1 MKQISIGPIC
11 APVLLISLFAM
22 GQSPDSSYFSR
33 PYYAAALCSYNAR
46 AGHVDMPIKETSV
59 SVARPNLLTF
69 GITGGV
75 RLPLTRL
82 LRLQIGLA
90 FDAGNSTADT
100 LYTAQ
105 TSLDKYF
112 YYHGSLEPSLHCAL
126 VPPTWRAVPFLTVGA
141 GLNAVWVN
149 ERTFFANNTAQE
161 VIYTDRYYVNQLSW
175 AASASAGLG
184 MDVRLTRK
192 VGLSLVSTFRWLYP
206 VSYNEQEDFPLYAMR
221 YTETL
226 YGNVTWLGVT
236 IRM

>member
-1 MKQISIGPIC
+1 MSSSIYLVISAGF
-11 APVLLISLFAM
+11 LFSCLA
-22 GQSPDSSYFSR
+22 QTPQLEFSSPQYF
-33 PYYAAALCSYNAR
+33 AAALFSYNAR
-46 AGHVDMPIKETSV
+46 PGYVDVPSLATSV
-59 SVARPNLLTF
+59 SVAKPNLFAF
-69 GITGGV
+69 GITGGM

-90 FDAGNSTADT
+90 FDAGNSTDDT

-126 VPPTWRAVPFLTVGA
+126 VPPTWRAVPFVTVGA
-141 GLNAVWVN
+141 GLNAVWIN

-161 VIYTDRYYVNQLSW
+161 VIYTDRYYVNQVSW

-184 MDVRLTRK
+184 IDVRLTSK

>member
-1 MKQISIGPIC
+1 MSSI
-11 APVLLISLFAM
+11 ISLAISAGVFFPCLA
-22 GQSPDSSYFSR
+22 QTPQLAFSCPQYF
-33 PYYAAALCSYNAR
+33 AAALLTYDAR
-46 AGHVDMPIKETSV
+46 AGYVDVPSRETSV
-59 SVARPNLLTF
+59 AVPKPNLLTL
-69 GITGGV
+69 GITGGI
-75 RLPLTRL
+75 RLPLTRF

-90 FDAGNSTADT
+90 FDAGNSTEDT

-112 YYHGSLEPSLHCAL
+112 YYHGSLEPSLQCAL
-126 VPPTWRAVPFLTVGA
+126 VPPTWRAVPFVTVGA
-141 GLNAVWVN
+141 GLNAVWIN
-149 ERTFFANNTAQE
+149 ERTFFANNTSQE
-161 VIYTDRYYVNQLSW
+161 VIYTDRYYVNQMSW

-184 MDVRLTRK
+184 MDVRLTSR
-192 VGLSLVSTFRWLYP
+192 VGLGLISTFRWLYP